1 MCRERGCED
10 LLSVVTGRQPW
21 DEFAFR
27 RFALHLLTG
36 RLCNPNK
43 NRERDKN
50 SQCLPRPHPPVGW
63 SWRCR
68 GDLVI
73 PSTTLHKGLFCAC
86 RFSPRPSE
94 KCLRVSLTNT
104 QNPLVGVRVRVG
116 VGAVASS
123 AWLDKWKFECQ
134 WQGVCTGQPVG
145 AIYSS
150 WWSWWQGVYG
160 AAVECG
166 YRQVLRQRYWRVV

>member
-1 MCRERGCED
+1 M
-10 LLSVVTGRQPW
+10 Q
-21 DEFAFR
+21 FAFR
-27 RFALHLLTG
+27 FALYLLTG
-36 RLCNPNK
+36 GLCNPNK
-43 NRERDKN
+43 NRGRDKN

-73 PSTTLHKGLFCAC
+73 PSTTLHKGLFCDR
-86 RFSPRPSE
+86 RFSYPSE

-104 QNPLVGVRVRVG
+104 QNPLVGVKVGVG

-123 AWLDKWKFECQ
+123 AWNKRWSWAGWTSGSLSASGKGCVQ
-134 WQGVCTGQPVG
+134 VSLSG

-150 WWSWWQGVYG
+150 WWSWWEGVYG

-166 YRQVLRQRYWRVV
+166 YRQVLRRVV

>member
-1 MCRERGCED
+1 MSLHSGGSLYTFSQVGC
-10 LLSVVTGRQPW
+10 VIQTKTGRETKTASACPGHTHPW
-21 DEFAFR
+21 AGPGGAEG
-27 RFALHLLTG
+27 TWSS
-36 RLCNPNK
+36 PP
-43 NRERDKN
+43 
-50 SQCLPRPHPPVGW
+50 LPSIRGSSVPV
-63 SWRCR
+63 
-68 GDLVI
+68 DF
-73 PSTTLHKGLFCAC
+73 P
-86 RFSPRPSE
+86 PRPSE